1 MSVSTI
7 TISAKI
13 KKRLMRL
20 KGNKSWDEFFEEII
34 EKLET
39 QKLVE
44 EARKFQEEFRLSEE
58 EAEKM
63 LDLLC
68 KSRREWR
75 FRYP

>member
-7 TISAKI
+7 TISVKI
-13 KKRLMRL
+13 KNRLAKL
-20 KGNKSWDEFFEEII
+20 KGDKSWDEFFEEII

-44 EARKFQEEFRLSEE
+44 EARKFQEEFKLRDED
-58 EAEKM
+58 AKKM
-63 LDLLC
+63 LDLLR
-68 KSRREWR
+68 KTRQEWR